1 MYPGPAP
8 AVSFVGIAPGM
19 FLYAA
24 STYACGPHT
33 VATVILIS
41 ICTHWEATPGVLT
54 EARTGIHYSDGLAL
68 GDPAT
73 EEGRG
78 LLQRRIAV
86 DELTIDGHAVRE
98 DHPSFIEDGVEAWRR
113 GDGRVLGDEFR

>member
-24 STYACGPHT
+24 STYACGPIT
-33 VATVILIS
+33 VATVKLIRT
-41 ICTHWEATPGVLT
+41 CTREEATPNVLT
-54 EARTGIHYSDGLAL
+54 KARTGIHSSNGLAL
-68 GDPAT
+68 GEPAT

-78 LLQRRIAV
+78 CLQRRMAV
-86 DELTIDGHAVRE
+86 NELTIDSHAVQE
-98 DHPSFIEDGVEAWRR
+98 SQPCYIDDGVEAWRR
-113 GDGRVLGDEFR
+113 GDGRVLGDKFR